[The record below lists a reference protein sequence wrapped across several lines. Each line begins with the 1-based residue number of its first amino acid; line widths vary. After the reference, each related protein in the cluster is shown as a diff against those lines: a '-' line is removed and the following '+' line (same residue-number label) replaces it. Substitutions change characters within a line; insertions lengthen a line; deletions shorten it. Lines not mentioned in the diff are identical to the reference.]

1 MILGSMHFATS
12 VYATSA
18 SNTTRNSRLSAT
30 VTSNAWIQ
38 TISNWDGMGEFQ
50 VSAVYSS
57 TNSTYSKPQWIKT
70 TWDFYAIGVCA
81 GVSCKAI
88 EASLEG
94 YGTTNSSSGYW
105 KNSNGAKTAWWRGR
119 VGGTIININ

>member
-1 MILGSMHFATS
+1 MKKIICLFMSVFMILGSMHFATS

-18 SNTTRNSRLSAT
+18 SNTTR
-30 VTSNAWIQ
+30 
-38 TISNWDGMGEFQ
+38 
-50 VSAVYSS
+50 
-57 TNSTYSKPQWIKT
+57 NSTYSKPQWIKT

-88 EASLEG
+88 EASFEG

-119 VGGTIININ
+119 VGGTGFCMYVGYI